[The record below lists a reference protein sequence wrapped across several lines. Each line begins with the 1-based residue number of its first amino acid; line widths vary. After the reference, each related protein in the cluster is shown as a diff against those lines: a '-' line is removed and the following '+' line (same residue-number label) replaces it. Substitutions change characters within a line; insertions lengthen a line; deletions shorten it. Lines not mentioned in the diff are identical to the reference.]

1 MSTLGGTYVSIAT
14 PQPGTT
20 NTPFPAGPIPPF
32 VPVVTTIESDHAALI
47 VAQSLLVNAILIK
60 IHANLVE
67 INKAIREIDAY
78 QKGMPESVANLSPN
92 IMLWSVNKNIQSV
105 VTAASASNQIKTNNF
120 SVAIKKQSGDN
131 PTLPPEINQ
140 LTTEMASTQLFTST
154 SQATEA
160 IATYA
165 SSGASSIATFITNT
179 ATYKTVLQYFE
190 TIKKRLLNLI
200 FPPPADDVKSSGIAV
215 AGIPV
220 IGK

>member
-47 VAQSLLVNAILIK
+47 VAQSLLVDAILIK

-92 IMLWSVNKNIQSV
+92 VMLWSVNKNIQSV
-105 VTAASASNQIKTNNF
+105 VTAASAANQIKTNNF

-200 FPPPADDVKSSGIAV
+200 FPPTADDVKSSGIAV

>member
-1 MSTLGGTYVSIAT
+1 MSTLGGTYISIAT

-47 VAQSLLVNAILIK
+47 IAQSLLVDAILTK
-60 IHANLVE
+60 IHATLVE

-78 QKGMPESVANLSPN
+78 QKGMPESVANLAPDFSH
-92 IMLWSVNKNIQSV
+92 WAVKKNIQSV
-105 VTAASASNQIKTNNF
+105 ITAASAANQIQTNNF
-120 SVAIKKQSGDN
+120 SVSIKKQSGDN
-131 PTLPPEINQ
+131 PTLPSKINQ

-154 SQATEA
+154 VQATEA

-190 TIKKRLLNLI
+190 TVKKRLLNLI
-200 FPPPADDVKSSGIAV
+200 FPPTADDVKSSGIAV

>member
-47 VAQSLLVNAILIK
+47 VAQSLLVDAILIK

-92 IMLWSVNKNIQSV
+92 VMLWSVNKNIQSV

-200 FPPPADDVKSSGIAV
+200 FPPTADDVKSSGIAV

>member
-20 NTPFPAGPIPPF
+20 NTPFPAGPVPPF

-47 VAQSLLVNAILIK
+47 VAQSLLVDAILIK

-92 IMLWSVNKNIQSV
+92 VMLWSVNKNIQSV
-105 VTAASASNQIKTNNF
+105 VTAASAANQIKTNNF

-200 FPPPADDVKSSGIAV
+200 FPPTADDVKSSGIAV

>member
-1 MSTLGGTYVSIAT
+1 
-14 PQPGTT
+14 
-20 NTPFPAGPIPPF
+20 
-32 VPVVTTIESDHAALI
+32 
-47 VAQSLLVNAILIK
+47 
-60 IHANLVE
+60 
-67 INKAIREIDAY
+67 
-78 QKGMPESVANLSPN
+78 
-92 IMLWSVNKNIQSV
+92 
-105 VTAASASNQIKTNNF
+105 
-120 SVAIKKQSGDN
+120 
-131 PTLPPEINQ
+131 
-140 LTTEMASTQLFTST
+140 MASTQLFTST

-200 FPPPADDVKSSGIAV
+200 FPPTADDVKSSGIAV

>member
-47 VAQSLLVNAILIK
+47 VAQSLLVDAILIK

-92 IMLWSVNKNIQSV
+92 VMLWSVNKNIQSV

-131 PTLPPEINQ
+131 PKLPPEINQ
-140 LTTEMASTQLFTST
+140 LTSEMASTQLFTST

-165 SSGASSIATFITNT
+165 SSGASSIATFITST

-200 FPPPADDVKSSGIAV
+200 YPPTADDVKSSGIAV

-220 IGK
+220 VGK

>member
-20 NTPFPAGPIPPF
+20 NTPFPAGPVPPF

-47 VAQSLLVNAILIK
+47 VAQSLLVDAILIK

-92 IMLWSVNKNIQSV
+92 VMLWSVNKNIQSV

-200 FPPPADDVKSSGIAV
+200 FPPTADDVKSSGIAV

>member
-200 FPPPADDVKSSGIAV
+200 FPPTADDVKSSGIAV

>member
-47 VAQSLLVNAILIK
+47 VAQSLLVDAILIK

-200 FPPPADDVKSSGIAV
+200 FPPTADDVKSSGIAV